1 MKVLLVTV
9 VHWSDMPTGSAKI
22 AFEEAEEPVA
32 AERMSGSW
40 LLERQGNPS
49 MN

>member
-22 AFEEAEEPVA
+22 AFEEAEELCRRGEDVWVLA
-32 AERMSGSW
+32 LGSAR
-40 LLERQGNPS
+40 ETRA
-49 MN
+49 